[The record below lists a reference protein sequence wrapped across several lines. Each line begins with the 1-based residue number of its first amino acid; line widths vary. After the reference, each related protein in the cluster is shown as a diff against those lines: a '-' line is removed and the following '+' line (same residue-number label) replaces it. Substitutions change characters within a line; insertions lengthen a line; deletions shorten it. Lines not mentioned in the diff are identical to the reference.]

1 MKLFV
6 FLSVAFAIIDRVN
19 SQTLGAIAGASIEDI
34 LVPKKDTISNR
45 IASFIANQIFSSDV
59 TLQLNDVRFY
69 LWTRLNPIYGIQL
82 LTNRTDVLNRS
93 TFNRFKPVKVL
104 IHGFG
109 GNGTDDRFVSKAR
122 AAYLLLADFNVITV
136 DWSSLAEY
144 PNYARA
150 AVSTTPVGVYVAN
163 FLDFLISQ
171 GTQPSAFHVIGYSLG
186 AHVAGS
192 AGNALRLG
200 RLPRITGL
208 EPASGGYERIEKLR
222 SLSSSDAT
230 FVDVIHTNA
239 KILGL
244 GTTSSIGHADF
255 YPNGGRWQYGCL
267 WNTEYDSLIHCSHGR
282 STHYFIES
290 ILAGPGKFL
299 SSRCSSYFK
308 FKFGIC
314 DDCEKPTDDGNCVSM
329 GEYASPIASGTYF
342 LYTNPIAPY
351 SL

>member
-6 FLSVAFAIIDRVN
+6 FLLVAICDRSS
-19 SQTLGAIAGASIEDI
+19 SQTIGATVGASIGDI
-34 LVPKKDTISNR
+34 LVPQKDTLSNR
-45 IASFIANQIFSSDV
+45 VISFIASHIFNSNIAP
-59 TLQLNDVRFY
+59 QLNDVRFY
-69 LWTRLNPIYGIQL
+69 LWTRSNPNFGLQL
-82 LTNRTDVLNRS
+82 LTNRPDVLNVS
-93 TFNRFKPVKVL
+93 TFDRLRPVKVL

-109 GNGTDDRFVSKAR
+109 GNGTTDRFVSKAR
-122 AAYLLLADFNVITV
+122 ASYLLLGDFNVITV

-150 AVSTTPVGVYVAN
+150 AVSTTPVGIYVAN

-171 GTQPSAFHVIGYSLG
+171 GTSPSLFHVIGYSLG

-192 AGNALRLG
+192 AGNSIRLG

-222 SLSSSDAT
+222 SLSSSDAD

-239 KILGL
+239 ANVLGL
-244 GTTSSIGHADF
+244 GTTSPIGHADF

-290 ILAGPGKFL
+290 ILAGPKKFL
-299 SSRCSSYFK
+299 SSRCPSYLK
-308 FKFGIC
+308 FNLGIC
-314 DDCEKPTDDGNCVSM
+314 GNCQDPIDSYNCISM
-329 GEYASPIASGTYF
+329 GEFASPTANGIYF
-342 LYTNPIAPY
+342 LYTNPTAPY
-351 SL
+351 SLE